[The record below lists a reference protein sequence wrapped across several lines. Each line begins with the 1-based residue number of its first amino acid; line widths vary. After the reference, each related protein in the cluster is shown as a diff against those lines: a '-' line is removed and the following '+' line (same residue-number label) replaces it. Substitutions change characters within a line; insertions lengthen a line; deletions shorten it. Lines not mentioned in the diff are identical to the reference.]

1 MKTQHQI
8 LTSPADYSVDRLG
21 QTRMGY
27 AICPYCET
35 KNYLVSSQG
44 SPMYADGDADCQH
57 NRGAVDAGS
66 FKTAIHFVGEKS

>member
-1 MKTQHQI
+1 
-8 LTSPADYSVDRLG
+8 
-21 QTRMGY
+21 MGY